1 MGLMREY
8 GGSGSNGSR
17 MQFLLTTACLVVG
30 FCLYLIPT
38 GLQQNVA
45 SGIRLTLLRPF
56 VDIRNALSAARTGGR
71 EADMLRARVDSL
83 HAWITNNAT
92 ALEENRRLRVLTG
105 LAPRVEGAYRA
116 VTAHRPGNLGSQSTL
131 VLDLGYEDGVRAL
144 SPIITADGLA
154 GRVLEAHASLS
165 IGMDWSHPDF
175 RASVMSEDGEL
186 YGIVRPEPAMLGGA
200 ERLILMG
207 MPYFDELA
215 DGMLLV
221 TSGRGG
227 VFPRGVP
234 VGRIGGPATVDDG
247 WHRSYWVYPSVHPGS
262 VTHALV
268 GVSGGPEPEGAP
280 DLSGVFAAD
289 PPSGADPSGE
299 GGSARPPPGDGS
311 G

>member
-1 MGLMREY
+1 MREY
-8 GGSGSNGSR
+8 GGGSSNGLR
-17 MQFLLTTACLVVG
+17 RQFLLTAACLVVG

-38 GLQQNVA
+38 GLQQNIA

-56 VDIRNALSAARTGGR
+56 VDIRNALSAARTSGR
-71 EADMLRARVDSL
+71 EADMLRAQVDSL
-83 HAWITNNAT
+83 HAWITNNAP

-105 LAPRVEGAYRA
+105 LAPRVEGAYRP
-116 VTAHRPGNLGSQSTL
+116 VSVHRPGNLGSQSTL
-131 VLDLGYEDGVRAL
+131 VLDLGYEDGIRAL

-186 YGIVRPEPAMLGGA
+186 YGIVAPESATFGGA
-200 ERLILMG
+200 ERLVLTGI
-207 MPYFDELA
+207 PYFEVLA
-215 DGMLLV
+215 EGTLLV

-234 VGRIGGPATVDDG
+234 VGRVDGSATVDDG
-247 WHRSYWVYPSVHPGS
+247 WHRSYWVHPSVDPGS
-262 VTHALV
+262 VTHALI
-268 GVSGGPEPEGAP
+268 GVSAGVEPEGAT
-280 DLSGVFAAD
+280 DLSGVFSAD
-289 PPSGADPSGE
+289 LPPGAVPSGE
-299 GGSARPPPGDGS
+299 GGPGSPPPGDGS